1 MNIPDQSY
9 QITKK
14 LNSLNIEVNSSLHEV
29 REQLKNLKDL
39 EKQVI
44 KDDSQFIKFM
54 NSTLKIPRNSN

>member
-14 LNSLNIEVNSSLHEV
+14 LNSLDIEVNSSLNEV

-44 KDDSQFIKFM
+44 KDNSQFIKFM